1 VAKLDLNLK
10 DKVAVLTMNEDDN
23 KLNLAMCN
31 SLLAMLDRVERETEA
46 LTLVIKSGHD
56 RIWSNGF
63 DTDWITARLAAGDK
77 ATVREFLSKDLE
89 LRRRLLLFPLI
100 TIAAINGH
108 VFGGGAVMSCC
119 CDFRFMRADRGFFC
133 IPVVDRGFPIVPGT
147 AALLQNVVPLTV
159 VEELVLT
166 GHRFTGAECAASHIV
181 AAAYPNDELMDRV
194 MAFAGG
200 LNKGR
205 WIIGQMKQG
214 KNGHVVKLMEEDL
227 KYIEDGQVKV

>member
-1 VAKLDLNLK
+1 VAKLDLQLK
-10 DKVAVLTMNEDDN
+10 DKVAVLTMNEEDN
-23 KLNLAMCN
+23 KLNLDMCD
-31 SLLAMLDRVERETEA
+31 SLLAMLDRVEQETQA
-46 LTLVIKSGHD
+46 LTLVITSGHE

-63 DTDWITARLAAGDK
+63 DTDWITARLEAGDK
-77 ATVREFLSKDLE
+77 QTVREFLSRDLE

-119 CDFRFMRADRGFFC
+119 CDFRFMRMDRGFFC

-147 AALLQNVVPLTV
+147 AALLQNVMPFPVA
-159 VEELVLT
+159 EELVLT

-181 AAAYPNDELMDRV
+181 AAAYTNDELMDRV

-214 KNGHVVKLMEEDL
+214 RNGHVVKLMEEDL
-227 KYIEDGQVKV
+227 KYIEEGQVKV

>member
-1 VAKLDLNLK
+1 MAKLDLNLK

-63 DTDWITARLAAGDK
+63 DTDWITARLEAGDK
-77 ATVREFLSKDLE
+77 AIVHEFLSKDLE

-100 TIAAINGH
+100 TVAAINGH

-147 AALLQNVVPLTV
+147 AALLQNVMPLTV